1 MNKSIKLVLLIVGII
16 LITYGIYIM
25 VIPETQVSLGDV
37 DLVETQ
43 DNTNAYI
50 TIGLGIVAVATS
62 LVKGKS

>member
-1 MNKSIKLVLLIVGII
+1 MLLIVGII